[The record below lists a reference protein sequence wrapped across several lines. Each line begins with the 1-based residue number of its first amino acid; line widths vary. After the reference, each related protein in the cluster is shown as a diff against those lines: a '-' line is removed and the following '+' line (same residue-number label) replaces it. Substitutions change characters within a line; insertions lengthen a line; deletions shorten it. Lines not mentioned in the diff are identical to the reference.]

1 MIKVSL
7 KNLSIFPELI
17 HLESKGDRF
26 QHWVYLTASSSSKPL
41 YQTLWN
47 GHGDLL
53 PRFFF
58 KKEFVAPA
66 ALGAISRQ
74 PSAVSPFGVISA
86 AEHHRTQGQIFPRA
100 AHIQWLMGSPRHIVT
115 WYPMVK
121 LAAFSVTWYLARALF
136 LGVECDPL
144 KPEKFC
150 QVFCF
155 RLYGSWSNTQEFVFY
170 FGRHILTCP
179 WPPGC

>member
-1 MIKVSL
+1 M
-7 KNLSIFPELI
+7 NR
-17 HLESKGDRF
+17 H
-26 QHWVYLTASSSSKPL
+26 QYM
-41 YQTLWN
+41 
-47 GHGDLL
+47 L

-58 KKEFVAPA
+58 KKEFVVPA

-74 PSAVSPFGVISA
+74 SSAVSPFGVISA
-86 AEHHRTQGQIFPRA
+86 AEHHLTQGQIFPRA

-144 KPEKFC
+144 KPEKSC
-150 QVFCF
+150 QVVCF
-155 RLYGSWSNTQEFVFY
+155 LLYGNRCKTQEFAFY
-170 FGRHILTCP
+170 FGRHILACP
-179 WPPGC
+179 WPLDCWKLYWSGSSQNLCRFLFPIFWSTCVFPRLPVY